1 MISKLTII
9 FVLFFCL
16 NSFSQTFNGIVL
28 EASTNQPLEGVSVY
42 FDNTTIGTIT
52 NEKGEF
58 SINFNDAVQSTL
70 VISFLGYQKSFIS
83 DYRSKEKVVVKLV
96 EEVNELET
104 VVINAD
110 DGMSRALKMQKFKR
124 EFLGR
129 SENGKSCKILNEDYI
144 RLRYNK
150 KTKTLTAWSKAPIII
165 LNKNL
170 KYKISFDLINF
181 EASIGNWSGNSV
193 IYTGTSFYED
203 LNSKDKKRI
212 IKARNKTYKGSVQHF
227 MRAMYNNNLQEEGYV
242 FGKKG
247 FVIKN
252 FDVYTISEANKQG
265 LKTVKFKENKIDI
278 FYNVTAES
286 ILRVDVESFNID
298 VYGNYNP
305 IPNVLFG
312 GALGKQRVGDALPL
326 DYGL

>member
-1 MISKLTII
+1 MTSKLVII
-9 FVLFFCL
+9 LALFFSL
-16 NSFSQTFNGIVL
+16 SSFSQTFNGIVL

-58 SINFNDAVQSTL
+58 SIDFNDAVQSTL

-83 DYRSKEKVVVKLV
+83 NYRSKEKVVVKLI

-104 VVINAD
+104 VVVNAD

-129 SENGKSCKILNEDYI
+129 SENGKSCKILNEGDI
-144 RLRYNK
+144 KLRYDK
-150 KTKTLTAWSKAPIII
+150 KTKTLTAWSKVPIII
-165 LNKNL
+165 KNRNL
-170 KYKISFDLINF
+170 QYEISFDIVDC
-181 EASIGNWSGNSV
+181 EIVIGDWNAESV
-193 IYTGTSFYED
+193 ICIGTSFFKD
-203 LNSKDKKRI
+203 LDTKNKKRI
-212 IKARNKTYKGSVQHF
+212 SKIRKKVYKGSVQHF

-252 FDVYTISEANKQG
+252 SDVYTISEANELG

-278 FYNVTAES
+278 FYNIIAES
-286 ILRVDVESFNID
+286 ILQVDVESFSID
-298 VYGNYNP
+298 EYGNYAP
-305 IPNVLFG
+305 IENVLFG
-312 GALGKQRVGDALPL
+312 GVIGKQRIGDTLPL
-326 DYGL
+326 DYGF